1 MRILHILDHSIP
13 LHSGYAF
20 RTRSILLQQ
29 RNFGWETTHLTSSK
43 HYAGEALE
51 EDVDGFHFFRTYSSN
66 MLLDKLPLF
75 NQYAVVRDLSKR
87 LRQVVEK
94 VKPQIL
100 HAHSPCLNG
109 LAALQVGKAMGLPV
123 VYELRASWEDA
134 AVSHGS
140 TKEKS
145 LRYRLSHA
153 LETYV
158 LKRADA
164 ITTICEGLKS
174 DIVSRGVAAEKVT
187 IIPNAVD
194 LDSFSA
200 ARGTDYALRQSLG
213 LDKRRV
219 LGFIGS
225 FYDYEGL
232 DLLLKALPIMRSTY
246 PDIAL
251 LLVGGGPRE
260 NALREL
266 VVKLG
271 IQEHVIFTGR
281 VSHDDVGRYYDL
293 IDILVY
299 PRKPMRLTEIV
310 TPLKPLEAMA
320 GGRLLIASDVG
331 GHRELIRD
339 GITGTLFK
347 AGDTGALAGAV
358 CDLLENHHKW
368 PERLEN
374 ARRFVETERNWRGSV
389 EGYRSV
395 YNGLLHR

>member
-29 RNFGWETTHLTSSK
+29 RKFGWETAQLTSSK

-51 EDVDGFHFFRTYSSN
+51 EDVDGFHFFRTYSAN
-66 MLLDKLPLF
+66 MLLDRLPLF
-75 NQYAVVRDLSKR
+75 NQHAVVRDLSKR
-87 LRQVVEK
+87 LLQVVER

-109 LAALQVGKAMGLPV
+109 LAALRVGKAVGLPV

-140 TKEKS
+140 TAERS

-153 LETYV
+153 LETHV
-158 LKRADA
+158 LKRVDA

-174 DIVSRGVAAEKVT
+174 DIISRGVVPEKIT

-194 LDSFSA
+194 LDNFPA
-200 ARGTDYALRQSLG
+200 ARKPDDVLRRSLG

-232 DLLLKALPIMRSTY
+232 DLLLQALPIVQSTY

-260 NALREL
+260 SALREL
-266 VVKLG
+266 ADSLDVQKYVV
-271 IQEHVIFTGR
+271 FTGR
-281 VSHDDVGRYYDL
+281 VPHDEVTRYYDL

-299 PRKPMRLTEIV
+299 PRKPMRLTDIV

-347 AGDTGALAGAV
+347 AGDTAALAGAV
-358 CDLLENHHKW
+358 CDLLENRHQW

-374 ARRFVETERNWRGSV
+374 ARRFVETDRNWRGSV
-389 EGYRSV
+389 EGYRLV
-395 YNGLLHR
+395 YSGLLRR